1 MSLNQSSTILEGY
14 VDNNTINTVP
24 TTSKWARFTN
34 IPIINMLIYIF
45 SLIGTA
51 IKYMFKGIGEFL
63 GFLSP
68 VFELL
73 FWFLIFL

>member
-1 MSLNQSSTILEGY
+1 MSLNQCSTILEGY
-14 VDNNTINTVP
+14 VDNNTISTIP
-24 TTSKWARFTN
+24 KISKWARFTN
-34 IPIINMLIYIF
+34 IPIINTLIYIF

-51 IKYMFKGIGEFL
+51 IKFMFSGIGEFL
-63 GFLSP
+63 GLLSP